1 MKHSLE
7 HLGSSRNMD
16 ISNDEE
22 GIKKAE
28 AMAKNPPSFE
38 EHMRELKELIDSL
51 PTDNDEE
58 VNKAI
63 ENLARE
69 QAIKDARAA
78 VMQSFHKSPAPKAED
93 FKDNRDLSEI
103 SATF

>member
-7 HLGSSRNMD
+7 HLGSNRNMD
-16 ISNDEE
+16 ILNDEE

-28 AMAKNPPSFE
+28 ARAKNPPSFE
-38 EHMRELKELIDSL
+38 EHMRELKELLDSL

-93 FKDNRDLSEI
+93 WQNKNKV
-103 SATF
+103 